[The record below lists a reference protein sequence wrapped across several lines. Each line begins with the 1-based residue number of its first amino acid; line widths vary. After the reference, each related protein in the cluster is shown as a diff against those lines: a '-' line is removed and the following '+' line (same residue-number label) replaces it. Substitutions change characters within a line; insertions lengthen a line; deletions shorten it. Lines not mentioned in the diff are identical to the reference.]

1 VLTAMIAEKP
11 EKIRLVLVD
20 DHDLVREGLKRILES
35 TGEFE
40 VVGEA
45 ARGDEATGLYRD
57 VNPDVIVTD
66 LSWPGADGI
75 DATLALRKVAPD
87 ARIIML
93 TMYSDEHHAV
103 RALRAGAAG
112 FVSKDSPSDVLID
125 AIRRVA
131 HGERYIPP
139 EIVEAVTKL
148 LESDEVAEPQPLAA
162 RLSKRELEVLR
173 YLSAGKTNREIAK
186 HLEISSK
193 TIDTHRNHLLKKL
206 NLRNNADLTRFAIRH
221 GLIAP

>member
-1 VLTAMIAEKP
+1 MTTAENRP
-11 EKIRLVLVD
+11 IRLVLVD

-45 ARGDEATGLYRD
+45 SRGDAAIDLYND
-57 VNPDVIVTD
+57 VEPDVIVTD
-66 LSWPGADGI
+66 LSMPGADGI
-75 DATLALRKVAPD
+75 DATLALRSISPHV
-87 ARIIML
+87 RIIML

-103 RALRAGAAG
+103 RAIRAGAAG
-112 FVSKDSPSDVLID
+112 FVSKDSPSEVLID

-131 HGERYIPP
+131 HGERYLPP
-139 EIVEAVTKL
+139 DIAEAVAEL
-148 LESDEVAEPQPLAA
+148 LEKEGVTTPRPLAA

-173 YLSAGKTNREIAK
+173 YLSAGQTNKEIAK
-186 HLEISSK
+186 RLEISPK

-221 GLIAP
+221 GLITP